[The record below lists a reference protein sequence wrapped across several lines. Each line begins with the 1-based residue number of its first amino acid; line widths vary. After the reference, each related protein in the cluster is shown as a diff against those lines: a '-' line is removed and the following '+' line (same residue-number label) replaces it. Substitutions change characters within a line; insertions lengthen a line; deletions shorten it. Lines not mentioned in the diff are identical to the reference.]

1 MICGADEMKKLL
13 FLVFFVLLLSFA
25 FSLEVGSVK
34 GTYSKGEFIDF
45 NGFSSGKVNLAFIAA
60 PGEKKVLNSI
70 VQPDVNG
77 FFSFNYFIPCID
89 PAGQWKVFVSDDE
102 SEKELEFYV
111 NSSVEC
117 EYLRVD
123 FINPSSS
130 SYFRTQ
136 KFDVRIK
143 ITDAGKDVDNA
154 EVYFWDFQG
163 NKKRL
168 YFEAN
173 GVYFFEEVEIPI
185 DAEVKQWALMVTAFS
200 PGEEKDGGSNIVSFE
215 IRKVPLQ
222 LQLVSPAI
230 KEFNF
235 GKPLDLKIRPVYSDD
250 FSASGIKVWAEF
262 NNQRTELEEIS
273 SGLYSVVINTTDL
286 NAEIFYVNVFAED
299 NYGNTGSSSFDFEPK
314 GYLYFYIAQNA
325 IVYVFPVLF
334 IVYVFF
340 VSFKEGRIFVKRTLL
355 TRKRKKLLIL
365 MKKLQ
370 EDYFNQQLISRE
382 VYNEQFDDYKRQL
395 DQIEQN
401 IFELRQKQEIK

>member
-1 MICGADEMKKLL
+1 MKK
-13 FLVFFVLLLSFA
+13 FFVLVFFLFLLSFA
-25 FSLEVGSVK
+25 FSFDVSSVK
-34 GTYSKGEFIDF
+34 GSYSKGEFIDL
-45 NGFSSGKVNLAFIAA
+45 NGFSSDKVSLVFIAS

-70 VQPDVNG
+70 VQPDSNG
-77 FFSFNYFIPCID
+77 FFSFNYFIPCTD
-89 PAGQWKVFVSDDE
+89 PVGQWKVIVSDAE
-102 SEKELEFYV
+102 SEKELNFYV

-136 KFDVRIK
+136 KFDVRVK
-143 ITDAGKDVDNA
+143 ITDAGKVVDNA
-154 EVYFWDFQG
+154 EVYFWDFGG

-168 YFEAN
+168 YFEGN
-173 GVYFFEEVEIPI
+173 GVYFFEEVEISI
-185 DAEVKQWALMVTAFS
+185 DAEVKKWELMVTAFS
-200 PGEEKDGGSNIVSFE
+200 PGQEKDGGSNIVSFE

-235 GKPLDLKIRPVYSDD
+235 GKPLDLRIRPVYSDD
-250 FSASGIKVWAEF
+250 SPVSGIKVWAEF
-262 NNQRTELEEIS
+262 NNQRAELEEIS
-273 SGLYSVVINTTDL
+273 SGLYSVVINTADL

-325 IVYVFPVLF
+325 IVYIFPALF
-334 IVYVFF
+334 IFYVLF
-340 VSFKEGRIFVKRTLL
+340 VSFKEGRIFVRRALL
-355 TRKRKKLLIL
+355 KRKRKKLLIL

-382 VYNEQFDDYKRQL
+382 VYTEQFDDYKRQL

-401 IFELRQKQEIK
+401 IIELRQKQEIK